1 MSQLITHSDDSIT
14 SANVTGTISPQEKDL
29 SVPNSQPILGNEEVE
44 LIPGTEILNDLSG
57 IYSERGV
64 LETEQHVILLPMPST
79 DPHDPL
85 VSLHLNN

>member
-1 MSQLITHSDDSIT
+1 MSQLLTPDDPIT
-14 SANVTGTISPQEKDL
+14 SVNVTSTTSPQEKEL
-29 SVPNSQPILGNEEVE
+29 PTTNSQPILDNVDVE

-64 LETEQHVILLPMPST
+64 LETEQNVILLPMPSS

-85 VSLHLNN
+85 VSLLSR